1 MYCEYG
7 IFPRL
12 READSRGYLSVF
24 DTLYEL
30 QGRILINDKAID
42 SASVPYLSLKEGL
55 VWLAQAEDLCVLE
68 VCI

>member
-1 MYCEYG
+1 MYGEYG

-24 DTLYEL
+24 DTLHKL
-30 QGRILINDKAID
+30 QGRILIDDEAID
-42 SASVPYLSLKEGL
+42 SASVPNLSLKEGL